1 MGGLGLIGN
10 IKLVAFDFDGVF
22 TDNTVYV
29 TEQGVEMVRCW
40 RGDGIGI
47 QKLKKL
53 GIEYLVISSEANP
66 IVRVRCGKLGI
77 PCVENCKN
85 KLHTL
90 LKRVDGR
97 FQMSEVAYVGNDIN
111 DLECLQAVGF
121 PIIVHDAQSDL
132 VEQLANIPNIYAT
145 KACGGHGA
153 VREVC
158 DLVERMVQCH

>member
-1 MGGLGLIGN
+1 MHD

-29 TEQGVEMVRCW
+29 SETGVEMVRCW
-40 RGDGIGI
+40 RGDGLGI

-53 GIEYLVISSEANP
+53 GIEHVVISSEANP
-66 IVRVRCGKLGI
+66 IVRMRCAKLDI
-77 PCVENCKN
+77 PCVQNCKN

-90 LKRVDGR
+90 LKRIDGR

-111 DLECLQAVGF
+111 DIECLQAVGL
-121 PIIVHDAQSDL
+121 PILVHDAQIDIVNRLS
-132 VEQLANIPNIYAT
+132 NTPNIYVT
-145 KACGGHGA
+145 KAYGGYGA

-158 DLVERMVQCH
+158 EMVSHRPC